1 MPDLFATDA
10 APERTQGRPLADRLR
25 PGILSEV
32 VGQDHIT
39 GADGVLTRMI
49 RSGSLGSMIFWGPPG
64 TGKTTVARLLA
75 GRTAPVMI
83 AIHSFTPKLAGRRPR
98 PWHLGILYEKDQRLA
113 RPMLAIL
120 SSQHDLC
127 IGENEPY
134 GGHLDGDSIDRHAL
148 AHGHPNLLIEIRND
162 LIRTEIQQLNW
173 AERLAPILAEVIA
186 KTPITRG

>member
-1 MPDLFATDA
+1 
-10 APERTQGRPLADRLR
+10 
-25 PGILSEV
+25 
-32 VGQDHIT
+32 
-39 GADGVLTRMI
+39 
-49 RSGSLGSMIFWGPPG
+49 
-64 TGKTTVARLLA
+64 
-75 GRTAPVMI
+75 
-83 AIHSFTPKLAGRRPR
+83 
-98 PWHLGILYEKDQRLA
+98 
-113 RPMLAIL
+113 MLAIL

-173 AERLAPILAEVIA
+173 AERLAQILAEVIA